1 MRLFPVV
8 EHVSFIHPSVGQ
20 PSWGGG
26 EDRPGQQGIAVT
38 SLLPDPTHLER
49 RENFYPRC
57 VNISPGFLTLLS
69 RCLDLAKMYEG
80 ANGVNDAESSVFW
93 LVAFWTMVGS
103 LDRLIQSRWIGEEY
117 ERF

>member
-26 EDRPGQQGIAVT
+26 EDRPGQQGIAET
-38 SLLPDPTHLER
+38 SLLPGPTHLER

-57 VNISPGFLTLLS
+57 VNISPGFFTLLP
-69 RCLDLAKMYEG
+69 RCLDLAKMYETLRGRG

-93 LVAFWTMVGS
+93 LVAFWMMGS
-103 LDRLIQSRWIGEEY
+103 LDRLIV
-117 ERF
+117 